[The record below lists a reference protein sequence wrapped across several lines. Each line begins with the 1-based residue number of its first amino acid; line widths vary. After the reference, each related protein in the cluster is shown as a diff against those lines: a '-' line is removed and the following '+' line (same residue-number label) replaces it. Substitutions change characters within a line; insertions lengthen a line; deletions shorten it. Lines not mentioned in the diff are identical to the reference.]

1 MKRIFSIFLCFIFIL
16 SVISSPASADSDLF
30 VNLLDYGVATE
41 YGSNS
46 SSFKGTSIPFTYE
59 LPDKYTVTYVDVIF
73 SYSNNAQISC
83 YITDSNSS
91 TNRGSLS
98 VNHLGGPFF
107 RAYGTISRR
116 YYDNLT
122 LNFVSDTEVSG
133 KRISVEKF
141 NVSTIDYTSNTVGGK
156 MIGYSM
162 GQYVNS
168 SWSSESQ
175 SASISFPIGSSND
188 TIYNVSY
195 RVDAA
200 YWKKY
205 DFLNFTIALDTLS
218 VDSLSVS
225 GFGGYVVPFEMSYL
239 TDTENMN
246 LKVINISCDLRDLQR
261 TYDLIDYIEV
271 YVTGTTK
278 ANTEQHAHIYH
289 AYGVTGFSAPSADL
303 FWYQRLWNSIESGFS
318 SLIGS
323 VSYEFNTLRDQFT
336 SHTNI
341 VVGKFNSLTEEIRS
355 KLTTS
360 NSWLNKI
367 WTALGGG
374 RIDEEFQEDLDEK
387 KDNLDDLSNTL
398 GSVGAPDIS
407 DVNLNINGLVNPNVV
422 TLTTSGISTVLSNEI
437 ILRVLIISATFA
449 VAGFILFGKK

>member
-16 SVISSPASADSDLF
+16 SVLPSPASADSDLF

-41 YGSNS
+41 YDSNTS
-46 SSFKGTSIPFTYE
+46 AFNGTSIPFTYD
-59 LPDKYTVTYVDVIF
+59 LPDRYTVTYVDVIF

-83 YITDSNSS
+83 FITDSSS
-91 TNRGSLS
+91 TTSRGSLAVIS
-98 VNHLGGPFF
+98 LGGPYF

-122 LNFVSDTEVSG
+122 LNFVSDTEVKG

-141 NVSTIDYTSNTVGGK
+141 NVSTIDYTSNTVGGEI
-156 MIGYSM
+156 IGYSM
-162 GQYVNS
+162 GQHPSS
-168 SWSSESQ
+168 SWSTESQ
-175 SASISFPIGSSND
+175 SASITFPIGPSND

-225 GFGGYVVPFEMSYL
+225 GLGGYVVPFEMSYL
-239 TDTENMN
+239 SDTENMN

-271 YVTGTTK
+271 VVTGTTK
-278 ANTEQHAHIYH
+278 ASIEQHAHIYH

-318 SLIGS
+318 SLKSTLAG
-323 VSYEFNTLRDQFT
+323 EFNNLGYLV
-336 SHTNI
+336 TNGFSN
-341 VVGKFNSLTEEIRS
+341 VSK
-355 KLTTS
+355 KLTS
-360 NSWLNKI
+360 ILDV
-367 WTALGGG
+367 LGFEKV
-374 RIDEEFQEDLDEK
+374 DEEFQEDLNEK

-437 ILRVLIISATFA
+437 ILRVLIFSATFA
-449 VAGFILFGKK
+449 VAGFILYGKK